1 MGNHSS
7 KSAHCVMT
15 RTYGSAKSFNPS
27 NFNRI
32 HKTTKT
38 PQKLQKP
45 LKTPKPQVLK
55 KSVSEEFQ
63 SYAKS
68 LQHASGC
75 ENEKCQVPH
84 CQKIKKLLSHK
95 CEHKNTCKNT
105 FKNTPKNTSQN
116 TSKNTLENPCKN
128 CLILHKLVKVHSET
142 YDIQF
147 CNPTEYCK
155 NLQSKLKAIN
165 EARTRLDLILH
176 ARSCQNTNCNEICR
190 VAKQVI
196 SHAECCDRIEGCNV
210 PFCLN
215 TKQLMQHYDNC
226 VEMDCSICSGFRKN
240 MIIPVEN
247 SEYSKDSIVFETVTN

>member
-38 PQKLQKP
+38 PEKLQKP
-45 LKTPKPQVLK
+45 LQTPKPQVLK

-68 LQHASGC
+68 LQHAYGC

-95 CEHKNTCKNT
+95 CENKNTSKNA
-105 FKNTPKNTSQN
+105 PKNTSEN
-116 TSKNTLENPCKN
+116 TSKNTL
-128 CLILHKLVKVHSET
+128 
-142 YDIQF
+142 
-147 CNPTEYCK
+147 
-155 NLQSKLKAIN
+155 
-165 EARTRLDLILH
+165 
-176 ARSCQNTNCNEICR
+176 
-190 VAKQVI
+190 
-196 SHAECCDRIEGCNV
+196 
-210 PFCLN
+210 
-215 TKQLMQHYDNC
+215 
-226 VEMDCSICSGFRKN
+226 
-240 MIIPVEN
+240 
-247 SEYSKDSIVFETVTN
+247 

>member
-15 RTYGSAKSFNPS
+15 RTYSSAKSFNPS

-45 LKTPKPQVLK
+45 LKTLKPQVLK

-63 SYAKS
+63 SYAKF

-95 CEHKNTCKNT
+95 CENKNTSKNT
-105 FKNTPKNTSQN
+105 SQNTSQN
-116 TSKNTLENPCKN
+116 TSKNTSKN
-128 CLILHKLVKVHSET
+128 TS
-142 YDIQF
+142 
-147 CNPTEYCK
+147 N
-155 NLQSKLKAIN
+155 
-165 EARTRLDLILH
+165 
-176 ARSCQNTNCNEICR
+176 NT
-190 VAKQVI
+190 
-196 SHAECCDRIEGCNV
+196 
-210 PFCLN
+210 
-215 TKQLMQHYDNC
+215 
-226 VEMDCSICSGFRKN
+226 
-240 MIIPVEN
+240 
-247 SEYSKDSIVFETVTN
+247 

>member
-32 HKTTKT
+32 HKTTET

-45 LKTPKPQVLK
+45 LKTLKPQVLK

-63 SYAKS
+63 SYAKF

-95 CEHKNTCKNT
+95 CEHKNASRNTSKNTSKDTSQNTTKNT
-105 FKNTPKNTSQN
+105 FKNTLKNT
-116 TSKNTLENPCKN
+116 CKN

-142 YDIQF
+142 YDIEF
-147 CNPTEYCK
+147 CNPKEYCK
-155 NLQSKLKAIN
+155 NLRSKLQAIN
-165 EARTRLDLILH
+165 
-176 ARSCQNTNCNEICR
+176 
-190 VAKQVI
+190 
-196 SHAECCDRIEGCNV
+196 
-210 PFCLN
+210 
-215 TKQLMQHYDNC
+215 
-226 VEMDCSICSGFRKN
+226 
-240 MIIPVEN
+240 
-247 SEYSKDSIVFETVTN
+247 